1 MKRFNKLFII
11 LLCCVGAMSVT
22 SCLNSD
28 DGYSLDPEVVKS
40 YYTQMRGSYLG
51 GTYPYNNKIYFYN
64 DTITDENNTN
74 KTDSLS
80 GYGLNG
86 GVNYTTTIDGR
97 DSVSFVLN
105 GVSGRVLA
113 KEIDGE
119 QHKGLKGAIE
129 NAPNQSIRG
138 QIVMYAIQNQVAYWY
153 LYPMSVEYENLEY
166 DGGTHDVIISFWSP
180 VGGNYFMSNAHKVI
194 QFPLVMASVWVD
206 GNETVRIYNANSQNQ
221 EEYQRA
227 LLTVQLC
234 Y

>member
-22 SCLNSD
+22 SCLDSD
-28 DGYSLDPEVVKS
+28 DDYSLDPEVVRS
-40 YYTQMRGSYLG
+40 YYTQMRGSYPG
-51 GTYPYNNKIYFYN
+51 GVYPYNNKVYFYN
-64 DTITDENNTN
+64 DTITDKNNTN
-74 KTDSLS
+74 KIDSLS
-80 GYGLNG
+80 GYGVSG
-86 GVNYTTTIDGR
+86 GINYTTTLDGR
-97 DSVSFVLN
+97 DSVTLVLN

-119 QHKGLKGAIE
+119 QHKGLKEAIE

-138 QIVMYAIQNQVAYWY
+138 RIAMYNIQGEVAYWY
-153 LYPMSVEYENLEY
+153 LYPMSVEYKDLQY

-180 VGGNYFMSNAHKVI
+180 VGGNYFMSNANKVI

-206 GNETVRIYNANSQNQ
+206 GNETVRIYNANSQHQ
-221 EEYQRA
+221 EEYMRA